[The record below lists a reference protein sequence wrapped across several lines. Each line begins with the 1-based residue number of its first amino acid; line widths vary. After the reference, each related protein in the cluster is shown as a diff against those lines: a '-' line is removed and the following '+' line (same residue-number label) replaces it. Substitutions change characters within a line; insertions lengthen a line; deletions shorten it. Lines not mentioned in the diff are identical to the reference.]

1 MQPNDQPK
9 FSSPRVQQV
18 CLALERM
25 SDEERKEVRDYAIHL
40 MGFHTNTVKERVS
53 YQDGYLQN
61 EYRFTKKGTRQ
72 GPYWYFYRF
81 EGGRQRRAY
90 IGKVGS
96 VEDAKRRVDEKR
108 GK

>member
-18 CLALERM
+18 CFALERM

-61 EYRFTKKGTRQ
+61 EYRFTKKGTEQ
-72 GPYWYFYRF
+72 GPYWYFYWF
-81 EGGRQRRAY
+81 ENDRQKRVY
-90 IGKVGS
+90 IGKCS
-96 VEDAKRRVDEKR
+96 VEEAKRRVGEKR
-108 GK
+108 KS